1 MHDPDQIAKESRQ
14 TASAVVPGHYQ
25 LTGLKDIKAK
35 YPDYY
40 MTGATNDPCHTC
52 PTPLNLLKAQTPN
65 GVYVGGK
72 KKTETTQMGD
82 NSQQVNPPPQ
92 HSGNADHPDP
102 AVQLRRR
109 RIKPID
115 FNQAQMLLNALAQIK
130 GDYRP
135 NPK

>member
-52 PTPLNLLKAQTPN
+52 PAPLSLLKAQTPN

-72 KKTETTQMGD
+72 KNTETTQMGD
-82 NSQQVNPPPQ
+82 NSQ
-92 HSGNADHPDP
+92 
-102 AVQLRRR
+102 
-109 RIKPID
+109 
-115 FNQAQMLLNALAQIK
+115 
-130 GDYRP
+130 
-135 NPK
+135 